1 MNVLIVDDEVYVVRT
16 IKKRLNWEKIG
27 VDEVFI
33 AFNAQ
38 KAKEILKENPVDII
52 LTDVEMPGESGLEL
66 MKWVREQGF
75 DCKSIC
81 LTCHMEFD
89 YAREAVRL
97 GFVEYIVKPVDFEA
111 LEQLLERVVLG
122 IREERH
128 QKEEASLGKL
138 WFRDRG
144 LIVSDFWKRLLEDEN
159 LTQIDGI
166 MELAEQK
173 RIAFPIDQTYRL
185 LGIPVGRISQKAEKQ
200 IEDSTL
206 FRYILCNIAG
216 DIFLKEEDQN
226 RIVNSQ
232 EYLWMIVADDGEEL
246 RERLFE
252 YIDVLWNVAGV
263 RLVIYAGMP
272 CYGDELYGARK
283 RLQQLDRENVSVTCG
298 VIFEGEQEPSAQ
310 DVRQLFEKAA
320 GCLTEQKKTELDMTL
335 HTVKSVKLSR
345 QQLFYGI
352 SLVNKALSAYQQK
365 KNYSDSEIWTEKL
378 QNQLLEAYTSV
389 DAFADLLTG
398 LYEQLDQV
406 RSEDQEESPMI
417 TDMKRFVREH
427 IEEKIGRNEIAE
439 AMNFSPDYV
448 SKIFKKET
456 GITLTEYI
464 SRCRIERAKE
474 LIDEGRESIGMI
486 AERLGYSSF
495 SYFSEMFKR
504 QTGYLPSSYR
514 HRTE

>member
-16 IKKRLNWEKIG
+16 IKKRLNWEQIG

-38 KAKEILKENPVDII
+38 KAKEILKEKTVDIV

-66 MKWVREQGF
+66 MNWVREQGF
-75 DCKSIC
+75 DCKGIC

-89 YAREAVRL
+89 YAREALRL
-97 GFVEYIVKPVDFEA
+97 GFVEYIVKPVDFDA

-122 IREERH
+122 IREERR

-138 WFRDRG
+138 WSRDRG
-144 LIVSDFWKRLLEDEN
+144 LIVSDFWKRLMEDEN
-159 LTQIDGI
+159 LKQIEDI

-173 RIAFPIDQTYRL
+173 RIPFPIDQTYRL
-185 LGIPVGRISQKAEKQ
+185 LGIPVGRIAQKEEKQ

-216 DIFLKEEDQN
+216 DIFLNEEDQN
-226 RIVNSQ
+226 RIVNTP
-232 EYLWMIVADDGEEL
+232 EYLWMIVVDDREDL
-246 RERLFE
+246 REQLFE
-252 YIDVLWNVAGV
+252 YVDVLRRVVGI
-263 RLVIYAGMP
+263 RLVVYAGGP
-272 CYGDELYGARK
+272 CYGDELYRARK

-298 VIFEGEQEPSAQ
+298 VIFEGEQELAGQ
-310 DVRQLFEKAA
+310 DVRQLFETAA

-335 HTVKSVKLSR
+335 HAVKNVKISR

-352 SLVNKALSAYQQK
+352 SLVNRELSAYQQK
-365 KNYSDSEIWTEKL
+365 QNYSDSEIWTEKL

-398 LYEQLDQV
+398 LYEQLD
-406 RSEDQEESPMI
+406 RICSKDREESSMI
-417 TDMKRFVREH
+417 TDMKRFVNEH

-448 SKIFKKET
+448 SRIFKKET

-474 LIDEGRESIGMI
+474 LIDEGQESIGMI